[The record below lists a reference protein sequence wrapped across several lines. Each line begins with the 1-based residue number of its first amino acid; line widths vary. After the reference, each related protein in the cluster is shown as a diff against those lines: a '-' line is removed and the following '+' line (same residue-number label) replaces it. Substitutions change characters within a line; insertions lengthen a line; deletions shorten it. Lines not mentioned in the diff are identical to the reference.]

1 MSEQRNEFPR
11 TLSTA
16 IPAIPIPAESTEPA
30 TASED
35 EAKARIIAL
44 EKEARAMG
52 NVPAASL
59 LFHEMGLLWESPLR
73 HPRNAAVA
81 YQQAFKLSP
90 RFLANIR
97 AARRLFAEV
106 GNWVMAVTLI
116 DAELA
121 ASDARRARAALLF
134 EKGQILE
141 QRLSRE
147 ADAAAVI
154 AQCLEL
160 RPEDVTLLVQ
170 LEQVYSE
177 KADYPALVEVYR
189 LLAEALS
196 EPTAKAVYLT
206 SAGLLLEDRLKNPRG
221 AAEVFRQAFALDR
234 RDPQLLAA
242 MKRVAQREGTV
253 DEELAALA
261 AEAEGQGASAAPTFL
276 QISKAYERLNRP
288 EDALSALLA
297 ARRVSPND
305 PLILSELARIYEG
318 QSRFEELADV
328 LSAWAGSSS
337 TDESEFV
344 SINQRLA
351 TLYEQLQRET
361 EAVARYHAILARV
374 AGHSGALA
382 SLGKLHY
389 RAQNWQGLLSTY
401 EAEAAA
407 IDDPRQKAG
416 RIYKAAETLEERL
429 NQIDDAIARYNTC
442 LQLSPGYL
450 PAQKALIRLYEK
462 LGKWAELVAMYE
474 QDMLQ
479 TSDRE
484 QQISTLN
491 KIAALYEDR
500 LNDVE
505 HAIECLKRVSEL
517 SPDHLP
523 TMRNLGR
530 LYERGSKWQDLL
542 DLHEQETRLATDTKQ
557 IVSLAHRSA
566 EILEEQLKDRPAAIH
581 AWERVLQ
588 LSPAYLPAL
597 RALGRLYGQDG
608 RWDALI
614 KMYRAEAEIAP
625 STEQA
630 ASLVQKVGELF
641 EQKVK
646 DLNEAISS
654 YREVLTLAPNHVP
667 ALRSL
672 ARIYR
677 TQGDWESLIEILRAE
692 AANRSDPTERANAIF
707 QSAAIWEDQLSKP
720 DAAIEAYHEV
730 LRLAPNHT
738 TALQQLERL
747 LTTKDDVKELIV
759 LLDRQTQT
767 GTDAAKV
774 AAWLKLARL
783 YLDRINEPTRAATC
797 CESALALD
805 DTNLT
810 ALRLLERIRANDKPR
825 RAELRARIAS
835 AIGDQKLA
843 AAIKLSN
850 VEAKDPNAP
859 PATEVLEQLKSAYL
873 ADPTD
878 EALGLV
884 LEKALQK
891 VGDGK
896 GLIALYEQRRTS
908 ATDSADLLQLQL
920 RIGDLYENRLRDVV
934 GALKAYEGCLQSA
947 PDLYPALQGQLR
959 CYLKLN
965 DHMRARATWEAIA
978 QTARD
983 PNTALSAMMDAAR
996 LARDVERNDAAA
1008 EALFQRVL
1016 AYEPLHAEAGPAL
1029 EDMLARKGGAAELA
1043 RLHEKRG
1050 EAKLAQKDL
1059 LAAAKE
1065 FYDSARIN
1073 LDALKDRDQA
1083 MVMLDRTLMAMPTFS
1098 EALELKG
1105 VLAMDGQ
1112 NYAEAAAAFAVR
1124 VQQGGEP
1131 KALAR
1136 LNLKLGALYHDHLSD
1151 MTRAAAHLQ
1160 TALSADPSSVEALER
1175 LANIHSHGRN
1185 WTGAADCMRRL
1196 LELDPQPA
1204 IRAKHTLALARITDE
1219 GFGDIAQA
1227 IALYRK
1233 ALELMPGD
1241 AATLDRLATLYERTG
1256 SLPELA
1262 IMLEQQAQQ
1271 ASDVK
1276 KVVALKLRIA
1286 SLYARSLDDPPRG
1299 IATLRQV
1306 LELDPT
1312 QISAWS
1318 ALAELYGRDGAS
1330 SALAIEA
1337 HRNIIRLDPTRA
1349 DSLHALFRL
1358 WESLRQLDKAFC
1370 AAALL
1375 VFLKQANDIEAA
1387 FYGEGRNRLS
1397 NEIKGSLQI
1406 SDLVTLH
1413 PVAARHPIAD
1423 VLRAVGDQFVKLYPP
1438 QFELA
1443 GIDRKA
1449 DRLKNDHAVFKA
1461 LQVVTALFGIE
1472 EYEVYQAKRGLVFLE
1487 TTEPLSA
1494 CLGPDVVRRFN
1505 IREQRFL
1512 YGRAA
1517 MGLFDKS
1524 AILRKLAPAELAD
1537 VLGNSVRIHQPNF
1550 DGLGRKNEEQS
1561 KQLRRAYSRKS
1572 LRILEEPALAAA
1584 NLTRVAIEP
1593 IVQGLMFAAD
1603 RAGLLVSADPT
1614 AGLNLILK
1622 EEMVATQAKPETGEA
1637 IALAVQGRADL
1648 RELMTFAINDDF
1660 FRLRQRIGVAL
1671 G

>member
-16 IPAIPIPAESTEPA
+16 IPAIPMPAESSEPA

-35 EAKARIIAL
+35 EARVRISAL
-44 EKEARAMG
+44 EKETKAMG
-52 NVPAASL
+52 AVPAAAL
-59 LFHEMGLLWESPLR
+59 LFHEIGLLWESPLR

-106 GNWVMAVTLI
+106 GNWVMVVTLI
-116 DAELA
+116 DAEFS
-121 ASDARRARAALLF
+121 ASDARRAQAALLF
-134 EKGQILE
+134 EKGQLLE

-147 ADAAAVI
+147 DDARAVI

-160 RPEDVTLLVQ
+160 EPEDVTLLVQ

-177 KADYPALVEVYR
+177 KSDYPALVKVYA
-189 LLAEALS
+189 LLAANVN
-196 EPTAKAVYLT
+196 EPAARAVYLT
-206 SAGLLLEDRLKNPRG
+206 SAGLLQEDRLKDPK
-221 AAEVFRQAFALDR
+221 AAAALFREAFVLDR

-261 AEAEGQGASAAPTFL
+261 AEAESQGPSAAPTFL
-276 QISKAYERLNRP
+276 QISKAYERLGRP
-288 EDALSALLA
+288 EDALSALMA

-318 QSRFEELADV
+318 QSRFDELADV
-328 LSAWAGSSS
+328 LLAWVGAN

-344 SINQRLA
+344 ALNQRLA
-351 TLYEQLQRET
+351 ALYEQLQREVD
-361 EAVARYHAILARV
+361 AVGRYHAILNRV
-374 AGHSGALA
+374 PGHAGALA
-382 SLGKLHY
+382 GLGKLHY
-389 RAQNWQGLLSTY
+389 RAQNWQGLLDTY
-401 EAEAAA
+401 DAEAAA
-407 IDDPRQKAG
+407 TDDPRQKAG
-416 RIYKAAETLEERL
+416 RLYKAAETLEERL
-429 NQIDDAIARYNTC
+429 NRIDDAIARYNAC

-462 LGKWAELVAMYE
+462 LGRWQELVTMYE
-474 QDMLQ
+474 QDLLQ

-484 QQISTLN
+484 QLISTLN
-491 KIAALYEDR
+491 KIAAIYEDR
-500 LNDVE
+500 INDLE
-505 HAIECLKRVSEL
+505 RAIECLRRVLDL
-517 SPDHLP
+517 SPDHPP

-530 LYERGSKWQDLL
+530 LYERGGKWQDLL
-542 DLHEQETRLATDTKQ
+542 ELNDSETRLASDTKQ
-557 IVSLAHRSA
+557 IVSLAHRNA
-566 EILEEQLKDRPAAIH
+566 EILEEQLKDRPAAIQ

-608 RWDALI
+608 RWEALI
-614 KMYRAEAEIAP
+614 KMYRTESEIAP
-625 STEQA
+625 STDQA
-630 ASLVQKVGELF
+630 ASLIQKVGELY

-654 YREVLTLAPNHVP
+654 YREVLTLAPSHVP
-667 ALRSL
+667 ALRAL
-672 ARIYR
+672 GRIYR

-707 QSAAIWEDQLSKP
+707 QSAAIWEDQLAKP
-720 DAAIEAYHEV
+720 EAAIEAYQEV

-759 LLDRQTQT
+759 LLDRQTQV
-767 GTDAAKV
+767 GTEPARV
-774 AAWLKLARL
+774 GAWLKLARL
-783 YLDRINEPTRAATC
+783 YLDRINEPARAATC
-797 CESALALD
+797 CDNALALD
-805 DTNLT
+805 EVNLT

-825 RAELRARIAS
+825 RAELRARIAE
-835 AIGDQKLA
+835 AIGDTKLA

-850 VEAKDPNAP
+850 VEAKDPNASP
-859 PATEVLEQLKSAYL
+859 SAEVLEQLKAAYL

-891 VGDGK
+891 VGDAK
-896 GLIALYEQRRTS
+896 GLIELYERRRVS
-908 ATDSADLLQLQL
+908 ATDSADMLQLLL
-920 RIGDLYENRLRDVV
+920 RIADLYETRVRDVPA
-934 GALKAYEGCLQSA
+934 ALKAYEAALQSA

-959 CYLKLN
+959 CYQKMG
-965 DHMRARATWEAIA
+965 DYVRARATWEAIA
-978 QTARD
+978 QTAKD
-983 PNTALSAMMDAAR
+983 PATSLQALLDAAK
-996 LARDVERNDAAA
+996 LTRDSERNDPAA
-1008 EALFQRVL
+1008 EALYQQVL
-1016 AYEPLHAEAGPAL
+1016 ARDPLHPEAGPAL
-1029 EDMLARKGGAAELA
+1029 EDMLARKGGATDLA
-1043 RLHEKRG
+1043 KLHEKRG

-1059 LAAAKE
+1059 LSAAKE
-1065 FYDSARIN
+1065 FFESARIS
-1073 LDALKDRDQA
+1073 LETLKLRDQA
-1083 MVMLDRTLMAMPTFS
+1083 GAMLDRALMIMPTLA
-1098 EALELKG
+1098 EALEMKG
-1105 VLAMDGQ
+1105 NLALENQD
-1112 NYAEAAAAFAVR
+1112 YAEAAAALAVR
-1124 VQQGGEP
+1124 VQQGGDP
-1131 KALAR
+1131 RALAR
-1136 LNLKLGALYHDHLSD
+1136 LNLKLGGLYHDHLSD

-1160 TALSADPSSVEALER
+1160 TALSADPTSVEALER
-1175 LANIHSHGRN
+1175 LANIHTHGRN

-1196 LELDPQPA
+1196 LELDPSAQV
-1204 IRAKHTLALARITDE
+1204 RAKYTLSLARITDE
-1219 GFGDIAQA
+1219 GFGDIPQA

-1262 IMLEQQAQQ
+1262 TMLEQQAQQ

-1286 SLYARSLDDPPRG
+1286 SLHARSLNDVPRG

-1312 QISAWS
+1312 QLPAWV
-1318 ALAELYGRDGAS
+1318 AIAELYSRDSAS
-1330 SALAIEA
+1330 TALAIEA
-1337 HRNIIRLDPTRA
+1337 HRNIVRLDPTRA
-1349 DSLHALFRL
+1349 ESLHALFRM
-1358 WESLRQLDKAFC
+1358 WESLRQIDKAFC
-1370 AAALL
+1370 AASLL

-1387 FYGEGRNRLS
+1387 FFSEGRNRL
-1397 NEIKGSLQI
+1397 NNDLKGSLQPA
-1406 SDLVTLH
+1406 DLLALH
-1413 PVAARHPIAD
+1413 PAAARHGIVD

-1438 QFELA
+1438 QFELL

-1449 DRLKNDHAVFKA
+1449 DRVKPDNAVFKA
-1461 LQVVTALFGIE
+1461 LQAVTTLFAVE
-1472 EYEVYQAKRGLVFLE
+1472 EFEVYQAKRGLLFLE
-1487 TTEPLSA
+1487 TTEPLSV
-1494 CLGPDVVRRFN
+1494 CVGPDVVRRFAL
-1505 IREQRFL
+1505 REQRFL

-1517 MGLFDKS
+1517 LGLADKS
-1524 AILRKLAPAELAD
+1524 AILRKMAPGELAD
-1537 VLGNSVRIHQPNF
+1537 MLGNSVRIHQPTYEE
-1550 DGLGRKNEEQS
+1550 LGRRNEDQS

-1572 LRILEEPALAAA
+1572 LRLLEEPASAVLSQPK
-1584 NLTRVAIEP
+1584 VVIENV
-1593 IVQGLMFAAD
+1593 VQALMFAAD
-1603 RAGLLVSADPT
+1603 RAGLVVSADPT
-1614 AGLNLILK
+1614 AGLNLILR
-1622 EEMVATQAKPETGEA
+1622 EEVPPNQPKPESPEA
-1637 IALAVQGRADL
+1637 IAHAVHARADL
-1648 RELMTFAINDDF
+1648 KELMTFAITDDF
-1660 FRLRQRIGVAL
+1660 FRLRQRVGVAL

>member
-16 IPAIPIPAESTEPA
+16 IPAIPIPPESTEPA

-35 EAKARIIAL
+35 EARVRIAAL

-52 NVPAASL
+52 GAPGASL

-81 YQQAFKLSP
+81 YQQAFKLAP

-177 KADYPALVEVYR
+177 KSDYPALVEVYR
-189 LLAEALS
+189 LLAEAVT
-196 EPTAKAVYLT
+196 EPTARAVYLT

-221 AAEVFRQAFALDR
+221 AAEAFRQAFALDR

-261 AEAEGQGASAAPTFL
+261 AEAEGQGAAAAPTFL
-276 QISKAYERLNRP
+276 QISKAYERLSRP

-297 ARRVSPND
+297 ARRVSPHD

-318 QSRFEELADV
+318 QSRFDELADV
-328 LSAWAGSSS
+328 LQAWGGANA
-337 TDESEFV
+337 DESEFV

-351 TLYEQLQRET
+351 ALYEQLQRDVD
-361 EAVARYHAILARV
+361 AVGRYHAILNRV
-374 AGHSGALA
+374 PGHAGALA
-382 SLGKLHY
+382 GLGKLHY
-389 RAQNWQGLLSTY
+389 RSQNWQGLLATY
-401 EAEAAA
+401 EAEAASM
-407 IDDPRQKAG
+407 DDPRQKAG
-416 RIYKAAETLEERL
+416 RVYKAAETLEERL

-462 LGKWAELVAMYE
+462 LGKWTELVAMYE
-474 QDMLQ
+474 QDLLQ

-484 QQISTLN
+484 QQVSTLN

-500 LNDVE
+500 IADVE
-505 HAIECLKRVSEL
+505 HAIECLKRVLEL

-523 TMRNLGR
+523 TMRNLSR
-530 LYERGSKWQDLL
+530 LYERGGKWQDLL
-542 DLHEQETRLATDTKQ
+542 DLNESETRLVSDTKQ
-557 IVSLAHRSA
+557 VVSLAHRNA
-566 EILEEQLKDRPAAIH
+566 EILEEHLKDRPAAIQ

-646 DLNEAISS
+646 DLSEAISS

-707 QSAAIWEDQLSKP
+707 QSAAIWEDQLQKP
-720 DAAIEAYHEV
+720 EAAIEAYHEV

-767 GTDAAKV
+767 GTDAAKIG
-774 AAWLKLARL
+774 AWLKLARL
-783 YLDRINEPTRAATC
+783 YLDRINEPTRSATC
-797 CESALALD
+797 CEAALALD
-805 DTNLT
+805 EDNLT

-825 RAELRARIAS
+825 RAELRARIAEV
-835 AIGDQKLA
+835 IGDDKLA

-850 VEAKDPNAP
+850 VEAKDPNGAP
-859 PATEVLEQLKSAYL
+859 DPTVLQQLKAAYL
-873 ADPTD
+873 ADPSD

-896 GLIALYEQRRTS
+896 GLIDLYEHRRVV
-908 ATDSADLLQLQL
+908 ATDSADLLQLAL
-920 RIGDLYENRLRDVV
+920 RIGDLYETRLRDTL
-934 GALKAYEGCLQSA
+934 GALKSYEGALQSA

-959 CYLKLN
+959 CYLKLA
-965 DHMRARATWEAIA
+965 DHPRARATYEAIA

-983 PNTALSAMMDAAR
+983 PQTALKAMLDAAK
-996 LARDVERNDAAA
+996 LARDVEGNQPAA

-1029 EDMLARKGGAAELA
+1029 EDMLARKGGAEDLA
-1043 RLHEKRG
+1043 KLHERRG
-1050 EAKLAQKDL
+1050 DAKLAQKDL

-1065 FYDSARIN
+1065 FYDAARIS
-1073 LDALKDRDQA
+1073 LEVLKMRDQA
-1083 MVMLDRTLMAMPTFS
+1083 NAMLDRALMAMPTFS
-1098 EALELKG
+1098 EALEMKG
-1105 VLAMDGQ
+1105 ALAFENQD
-1112 NYAEAAAAFAVR
+1112 YAEAAAAYAVR

-1131 KALAR
+1131 RALAR

-1160 TALSADPSSVEALER
+1160 TALSGDPTSVEALER

-1196 LELDPQPA
+1196 LELDPPPQV
-1204 IRAKHTLALARITDE
+1204 RARHTLALARITDE

-1227 IALYRK
+1227 ITLYRK
-1233 ALELMPGD
+1233 ALELIPGD
-1241 AATLDRLATLYERTG
+1241 AVTLDRLATLYERTG

-1262 IMLEQQAQQ
+1262 LMLEQQAQQ

-1312 QISAWS
+1312 QIAAWS
-1318 ALAELYGRDGAS
+1318 ALAELYGKDSAS
-1330 SALAIEA
+1330 TALAIEA
-1337 HRNIIRLDPTRA
+1337 HRNIIRLDPTRV
-1349 DSLHALFRL
+1349 DSLHSLFRM
-1358 WESLRQLDKAFC
+1358 WEALRQVDKAFC
-1370 AAALL
+1370 AASLL
-1375 VFLKQANDIEAA
+1375 VFLKQANDTEAA

-1397 NEIKGSLQI
+1397 SELKGSLQA

-1413 PVAARHPIAD
+1413 PVAARHPIVD

-1438 QFELA
+1438 QFEGL

-1461 LQVVTALFGIE
+1461 LQTVTALFGIE
-1472 EYEVYQAKRGLVFLE
+1472 EFEVYQAKRGLVFLE
-1487 TTEPLSA
+1487 TSEPLGV

-1517 MGLFDKS
+1517 MGLSDKA

-1537 VLGNSVRIHQPNF
+1537 MLGNSVRIHQPTF
-1550 DGLGRKNEEQS
+1550 EGLGRRSDEQS
-1561 KQLRRAYSRKS
+1561 KLLRRAYSRKS
-1572 LRILEEPALAAA
+1572 LRALEEPAQAAVS
-1584 NLTRVAIEP
+1584 LTRVVIEP
-1593 IVQGLMFAAD
+1593 IVQALMFAAD
-1603 RAGLLVSADPT
+1603 RAGLVVSADPT

-1622 EEMVATQAKPETGEA
+1622 EEVPGNQAKPETPEA
-1637 IALAVQGRADL
+1637 IAAAVQSRVDL
-1648 RELMTFAINDDF
+1648 KELMTFAITDDF

>member
-35 EAKARIIAL
+35 EAKARIAAL

-52 NVPAASL
+52 AVPAASL

-81 YQQAFKLSP
+81 YQQAFKLAP

-177 KADYPALVEVYR
+177 KSDYAALVEVYR
-189 LLAEALS
+189 LLADAVH
-196 EPTAKAVYLT
+196 EPTARAVYLT

-221 AAEVFRQAFALDR
+221 AAEAFRQAFALDR

-261 AEAEGQGASAAPTFL
+261 AEAEGQGAAAAPTFL
-276 QISKAYERLNRP
+276 QISKAYERLSRP
-288 EDALSALLA
+288 EDALAALLA

-305 PLILSELARIYEG
+305 PLILSELARIYEA

-328 LSAWAGSSS
+328 LQAWASSNS
-337 TDESEFV
+337 DESEFV

-351 TLYEQLQRET
+351 ALYEQLQREVD
-361 EAVARYHAILARV
+361 AVARYHAILNRV
-374 AGHSGALA
+374 AGHAGALA
-382 SLGKLHY
+382 GLGKLHY
-389 RAQNWQGLLSTY
+389 RSQNWQGLLATY

-407 IDDPRQKAG
+407 TDDPRQKAG
-416 RIYKAAETLEERL
+416 RVYKAAETLEERL

-462 LGKWAELVAMYE
+462 LGRWQELVTMYE
-474 QDMLQ
+474 QDLLQ

-500 LNDVE
+500 LNDVD
-505 HAIECLKRVSEL
+505 HAIECLRRVLEL

-530 LYERGSKWQDLL
+530 LYERGGKWQDLL
-542 DLHEQETRLATDTKQ
+542 DLNESETRLASDTKQ
-557 IVSLAHRSA
+557 IVSLAHRNA
-566 EILEEQLKDRPAAIH
+566 EIHEEHLKDRPAAIL

-614 KMYRAEAEIAP
+614 KMYRTEAEIAP

-707 QSAAIWEDQLSKP
+707 QSAAIWEDQLQKP
-720 DAAIEAYHEV
+720 EAAIEAYQEV

-767 GTDAAKV
+767 GTDAARIG
-774 AAWLKLARL
+774 AWLKLARL

-797 CESALALD
+797 CDAALGLD

-825 RAELRARIAS
+825 RAELRARIAE
-835 AIGDQKLA
+835 AIGDDKLA

-850 VEAKDPNAP
+850 VEAKDPNAAP
-859 PATEVLEQLKSAYL
+859 EAEVLAQLKSAYA
-873 ADPTD
+873 ADPSD

-896 GLIALYEQRRTS
+896 GLIDLYERRRQV

-920 RIGDLYENRLRDVV
+920 RIGDLYETRQRDVV
-934 GALKAYEGCLQSA
+934 GALKAYEGALQAA
-947 PDLYPALQGQLR
+947 PDLFPALQGQLR

-965 DHMRARATWEAIA
+965 DHARARATWEQIA

-983 PNTALSAMMDAAR
+983 PQTALKAMLDSAK
-996 LARDVERNDAAA
+996 LARDVEGNQPAA

-1016 AYEPLHAEAGPAL
+1016 AYEPLHPEAGPAL
-1029 EDMLARKGGAAELA
+1029 EDMLARKGGAEDLA
-1043 RLHEKRG
+1043 KLHERRG

-1065 FYDSARIN
+1065 FYDAARIS
-1073 LDALKDRDQA
+1073 LDALKKRDQA
-1083 MVMLDRTLMAMPTFS
+1083 SAMLDRALMALPTLS
-1098 EALELKG
+1098 EALEMKG
-1105 VLAMDGQ
+1105 SLALENQD
-1112 NYAEAAAAFAVR
+1112 YAEAAAAFAVR

-1131 KALAR
+1131 RALAR

-1160 TALSADPSSVEALER
+1160 TALSGDPTSVEALER

-1196 LELDPQPA
+1196 LDLDPVPQV
-1204 IRAKHTLALARITDE
+1204 RARHTLALARITDE

-1227 IALYRK
+1227 ITLYRK
-1233 ALELMPGD
+1233 ALELTPGD
-1241 AATLDRLATLYERTG
+1241 AVTLDRLATLYERTG

-1262 IMLEQQAQQ
+1262 TMLEQQAQQ

-1312 QISAWS
+1312 QVAAWS
-1318 ALAELYGRDGAS
+1318 AIAELYGRDSAS
-1330 SALAIEA
+1330 TALAIEA
-1337 HRNIIRLDPTRA
+1337 HRNIIRLDPTRV
-1349 DSLHALFRL
+1349 DSLHALFRM
-1358 WESLRQLDKAFC
+1358 WESLRQIDKAFC

-1375 VFLKQANDIEAA
+1375 VFLKQANDTEAA

-1397 NEIKGSLQI
+1397 NDLKGSLQA

-1413 PVAARHPIAD
+1413 PVAARHPMAD
-1423 VLRAVGDQFVKLYPP
+1423 VLRAVGDQYVKLYPP
-1438 QFELA
+1438 QFELL
-1443 GIDRKA
+1443 GMDRKA
-1449 DRLKNDHAVFKA
+1449 DRLKNDHAVYKA
-1461 LQVVTALFGIE
+1461 LQTVTTLFGIE
-1472 EYEVYQAKRGLVFLE
+1472 EFEVYQAKRGLVFLE
-1487 TTEPLSA
+1487 TTEPLSV

-1517 MGLFDKS
+1517 MGLSDKA

-1572 LRILEEPALAAA
+1572 LRLLEDPAQAAVS
-1584 NLTRVAIEP
+1584 LTKIVIEP

-1622 EEMVATQAKPETGEA
+1622 EEMPSAGGKPETAEA
-1637 IALAVQGRADL
+1637 IATAVQSRADL
-1648 RELMTFAINDDF
+1648 KELMTFAITDDF
-1660 FRLRQRIGVAL
+1660 FRLRQRVGVSL

>member
-16 IPAIPIPAESTEPA
+16 IPAIPIPPENPQPA

-35 EAKARIIAL
+35 EAKSRIAAL

-52 NVPAASL
+52 PVPGAAL
-59 LFHEMGLLWESPLR
+59 LFHEMGLLWEQPLR

-81 YQQAFKLSP
+81 YQQAFKLAP

-106 GNWVMAVTLI
+106 GNWVMVVTLL

-121 ASDARRARAALLF
+121 ATDARRARAALLF

-141 QRLSRE
+141 QRLSRD
-147 ADAAAVI
+147 ADATAAV

-160 RPEDVTLLVQ
+160 QPEDVTLLVQ

-177 KADYPALVEVYR
+177 KADYPALVKVYK
-189 LLAEALS
+189 LLSEAVS

-206 SAGLLLEDRLKNPRG
+206 SAGLLLEDRLKEP
-221 AAEVFRQAFALDR
+221 AEAGNLFRQAFAIDR

-276 QISKAYERLNRP
+276 QIAKAYERLGRP
-288 EDALSALLA
+288 EDALAALLA

-305 PLILSELARIYEG
+305 PLILSELARIYEA

-328 LSAWAGSSS
+328 LATWSGHSA
-337 TDESEFV
+337 DEAEFV
-344 SINQRLA
+344 GINQRLA
-351 TLYEQLQRET
+351 SLYEQLKRDGD
-361 EAVARYHAILARV
+361 AVSSYHAILARV
-374 AGHSGALA
+374 PGHAGALA
-382 SLGKLHY
+382 GLGRLHY
-389 RAQNWQGLLSTY
+389 RAQNWQGLLETY

-407 IDDPRQKAG
+407 TDDPRQKAG
-416 RIYKAAETLEERL
+416 RVYKAAETLEERL
-429 NQIDDAIARYNTC
+429 GLVDEAVARYNTC

-462 LGKWAELVAMYE
+462 LGRWEDLVQMYE
-474 QDMLQ
+474 ADLLQ

-484 QQISTLN
+484 EQISTLN

-500 LNDVE
+500 IKDLE
-505 HAIECLKRVSEL
+505 KAIECLKRVLDL

-530 LYERGSKWQDLL
+530 LYERSNKWHELL
-542 DLHEQETRLATDTKQ
+542 ELNENETRLASDTKQ
-557 IVSLAHRSA
+557 VVSLAHRNA
-566 EILEEQLKDRPAAIH
+566 EILEEQIKDRPAAIQG
-581 AWERVLQ
+581 WERVLQ
-588 LSPAYLPAL
+588 LAPSYLPAL

-608 RWDALI
+608 RWEALI
-614 KMYRAEAEIAP
+614 RMYRAEAEIAP
-625 STEQA
+625 STDQA
-630 ASLVQKVGELF
+630 ASSIQKVGELY
-641 EQKVK
+641 EQKLK
-646 DLNEAISS
+646 DLDQAINS

-667 ALRSL
+667 ALRAL

-677 TQGDWESLIEILRAE
+677 AQGAWEPLIEILRAE

-707 QSAAIWEDQLSKP
+707 QAAAIWEDQLHKP
-720 DAAIEAYHEV
+720 DAAIDAYHEV

-747 LTTKDDVKELIV
+747 LTGKDDVKELIV

-783 YLDRINEPTRAATC
+783 YLDRINEPARAATC
-797 CESALALD
+797 CESALALE
-805 DTNLT
+805 TSNLT

-825 RAELRARIAS
+825 RAELRQRIAE
-835 AIGDQKLA
+835 AIGDEKLA
-843 AAIKLSN
+843 AAIKLST

-859 PATEVLEQLKSAYL
+859 PAIEVLEQLKAAYL

-891 VGDGK
+891 VGDAK
-896 GLIALYEQRRTS
+896 GLIDLFERRRVT

-920 RIGDLYENRLRDVV
+920 RIGDLYETRLRDVLS
-934 GALKAYEGCLQSA
+934 ALKSYEGALQSA

-959 CYLKLN
+959 CYLKLG
-965 DHMRARATWEAIA
+965 DHPRARATAEAIA
-978 QTARD
+978 AGAKDQGTAIQ
-983 PNTALSAMMDAAR
+983 ALLDAAK
-996 LARDVERNDAAA
+996 LARDVERNEQAA
-1008 EALFQRVL
+1008 EDLFQKVL
-1016 AYEPLHAEAGPAL
+1016 DREPLHAEAGPGL
-1029 EDMLARKGGAAELA
+1029 EDLLARKGGAVDLA
-1043 RLHEKRG
+1043 KLHEKRG

-1059 LAAAKE
+1059 AAAAKE
-1065 FYDSARIN
+1065 FFEAASIH
-1073 LDALKDRDQA
+1073 LDALKQRPQA
-1083 MVMLDRTLMAMPTFS
+1083 SAMLDRALMAMPTFP

-1105 VLAMDGQ
+1105 TLALESQ
-1112 NYAEAAAAFAVR
+1112 NYAEAAAALAVR
-1124 VQQGGEP
+1124 VQQGGDP
-1131 KALAR
+1131 RVLAK

-1151 MTRAAAHLQ
+1151 LTRAAAHLQ
-1160 TALSADPSSVEALER
+1160 TALSGDPASVEALER
-1175 LANIHSHGRN
+1175 LAGIHTQSRN

-1196 LELDPQPA
+1196 LELDPPLQTK
-1204 IRAKHTLALARITDE
+1204 AKHTLALARITDE

-1227 IALYRK
+1227 IVLYRK
-1233 ALELMPGD
+1233 ALELIPGD
-1241 AATLDRLATLYERTG
+1241 AITLDRLATLYERTG
-1256 SLPELA
+1256 SLAELA
-1262 IMLEQQAQQ
+1262 TMLEQQAQH

-1286 SLYARSLDDPPRG
+1286 ALYARSLDDPPRAV
-1299 IATLRQV
+1299 ATLRQV
-1306 LELDPT
+1306 LELDAT
-1312 QISAWS
+1312 QVAAWV
-1318 ALAELYGRDGAS
+1318 ALAELYQRDSAS
-1330 SALAIEA
+1330 TALAIEA
-1337 HRNIIRLDPTRA
+1337 HRNIVRLDPTRA
-1349 DSLHALFRL
+1349 DSLHALFRM

-1375 VFLKQANDIEAA
+1375 VFLKQANETESA
-1387 FYGEGRNRLS
+1387 FYSEGRNRLS
-1397 NEIKGSLQI
+1397 NELKGSLQPA
-1406 SDLVTLH
+1406 DVTTLH
-1413 PVAARHPIAD
+1413 PPVARSAMVD

-1438 QFELA
+1438 QFELQ
-1443 GIDRKA
+1443 GIDKKA

-1461 LQVVTALFGIE
+1461 LQTVTNLFGIE
-1472 EYEVYQAKRGLVFLE
+1472 EFEVYQAKRGLVFLE
-1487 TTEPLSA
+1487 TTEPLA
-1494 CLGPDVVRRFN
+1494 VCLGPDVVRRFN

-1512 YGRAA
+1512 FGRAA
-1517 MGLFDKS
+1517 MGLFDKA
-1524 AILRKLAPAELAD
+1524 AIVRKLATAELAD
-1537 VLGNSVRIHQPNF
+1537 VLGNSVRIHQQTY

-1572 LRILEEPALAAA
+1572 LRLLEEPANTAMGQGKVTL
-1584 NLTRVAIEP
+1584 EP
-1593 IVQGLMFAAD
+1593 FVQALFAAAD
-1603 RAGLLVSADPT
+1603 RAGLVVCADPT
-1614 AGLNLILK
+1614 AGLNLILR
-1622 EEMVATQAKPETGEA
+1622 EEVLPNQSRVDTAEA
-1637 IALAVQGRADL
+1637 IASAVNSRPDL
-1648 RELMTFAINDDF
+1648 KDLVTFAVTDDF
-1660 FRLRQRIGVAL
+1660 FRLRQRVGVAL
-1671 G
+1671 

>member
-1 MSEQRNEFPR
+1 MSGAEFPR

-16 IPAIPIPAESTEPA
+16 IPAIPIPADSSEPA

-35 EAKARIIAL
+35 EARARVATL
-44 EKEARAMG
+44 EREARAMG
-52 NVPAASL
+52 AVPAAAL
-59 LFHEMGLLWESPLR
+59 LFHEIGLLWEAPLK

-81 YQQAFKLSP
+81 YQQAFKLAP

-106 GNWVMAVTLI
+106 GNWVMVVTLI

-121 ASDARRARAALLF
+121 ATDARRARAALLF
-134 EKGQILE
+134 EKGQVLE

-147 ADAAAVI
+147 AEAAATI
-154 AQCLEL
+154 SQCLEL
-160 RPEDVTLLVQ
+160 EPEDVTLLVQ

-177 KADYPALVEVYR
+177 KADYPALVRVYR
-189 LLAEALS
+189 LLAAALA
-196 EPTAKAVYLT
+196 EPAARAVYLT
-206 SAGLLLEDRLKNPRG
+206 SAGLLLEDRLKDPKG
-221 AAEVFRQAFALDR
+221 ASELFREAFAVDR

-242 MKRVAQREGTV
+242 MKRVAHRDGTV

-261 AEAEGQGASAAPTFL
+261 AEAESQGPAAAPTFL
-276 QISKAYERLNRP
+276 QISKAYERLGRP

-305 PLILSELARIYEG
+305 PLILSELARIYEH
-318 QSRFEELADV
+318 QSRFDELADV
-328 LSAWAGSSS
+328 LLAWVGGN
-337 TDESEFV
+337 TEESEFV
-344 SINQRLA
+344 AINLRLA
-351 TLYEQLQRET
+351 ALYEQQQRDVD
-361 EAVARYHAILARV
+361 AVGRYHAILNRV
-374 AGHSGALA
+374 PGHAGALA
-382 SLGKLHY
+382 GLGKLHY
-389 RAQNWQGLLSTY
+389 RAQNWQGLLDTY

-416 RIYKAAETLEERL
+416 RVYKAAETLEERL
-429 NQIDDAIARYNTC
+429 GKVDDAIVRYNTC

-462 LGKWAELVAMYE
+462 LGRWADLVAMYE
-474 QDMLQ
+474 QDLLQ

-491 KIAALYEDR
+491 KITALYEDR
-500 LNDVE
+500 LNDVDR
-505 HAIECLKRVSEL
+505 AIDCLKRVLEL

-530 LYERGSKWQDLL
+530 LYERGGRWNELL
-542 DLHEQETRLATDTKQ
+542 ELNDAETRLASDTKH
-557 IVSLAHRSA
+557 IVSLAHRNA
-566 EILEEQLKDRPAAIH
+566 EILEEQIKDRPAAIQ

-625 STEQA
+625 STDQA
-630 ASLVQKVGELF
+630 AALIQKVGELF

-646 DLNEAISS
+646 DSNEAISA
-654 YREVLTLAPNHVP
+654 YREVLTLAPSHVP
-667 ALRSL
+667 ALRAL
-672 ARIYR
+672 GRIYR
-677 TQGDWESLIEILRAE
+677 AQGDWESLIEILRAE

-707 QSAAIWEDQLSKP
+707 QSAAIWEDQLQKP
-720 DAAIEAYHEV
+720 DAAIEAYEEV

-747 LTTKDDVKELIV
+747 LTTRDDVKELIV
-759 LLDRQTQT
+759 LLDRQTQV
-767 GTDAAKV
+767 GTEAARV
-774 AAWLKLARL
+774 GAWLKLARL
-783 YLDRINEPTRAATC
+783 YLDRINEPARAATC
-797 CESALALD
+797 CENALALEPA
-805 DTNLT
+805 NLT
-810 ALRLLERIRANDKPR
+810 ALRLLERIRANDKAR
-825 RAELRARIAS
+825 RAELRARIAE
-835 AIGDQKLA
+835 AIGDDKLA
-843 AAIKLSN
+843 AAIKLSS

-859 PATEVLEQLKSAYL
+859 PSPEVLAQLKAAYL

-891 VGDGK
+891 VGDAK
-896 GLIALYEQRRTS
+896 GLIELFERRRVA
-908 ATDSADLLQLQL
+908 ATDSADMLQLLL
-920 RIGDLYENRLRDVV
+920 RIGDLHETRGRDVLS
-934 GALKAYEGCLQSA
+934 ALKAYEAALQSA

-959 CYLKLN
+959 CYQRLG
-965 DHMRARATWEAIA
+965 DYVRARATYEAIA
-978 QTARD
+978 QTARE
-983 PNTALSAMMDAAR
+983 PATAIQALLDAAKLSR
-996 LARDVERNDAAA
+996 DQERNEEAAQALFEKVLAR
-1008 EALFQRVL
+1008 
-1016 AYEPLHAEAGPAL
+1016 EPLHPEAGPAL
-1029 EDMLARKGGAAELA
+1029 EDLLAKKGGAAELA

-1059 LAAAKE
+1059 LSAAREFYEGARISLEALKQRAAAV
-1065 FYDSARIN
+1065 
-1073 LDALKDRDQA
+1073 AL
-1083 MVMLDRTLMAMPTFS
+1083 LDRALMAMPTFP

-1105 VLAMDGQ
+1105 ALALENQD
-1112 NYAEAAAAFAVR
+1112 YAEAAAAYAVR

-1160 TALSADPSSVEALER
+1160 TALSGDPTSVEALER
-1175 LANIHSHGRN
+1175 LANIHTHSRN

-1196 LELDPQPA
+1196 LELDPSPQV
-1204 IRAKHTLALARITDE
+1204 RAKHTLALARITDE

-1227 IALYRK
+1227 IVLYRK
-1233 ALELMPGD
+1233 ALELQPGD

-1262 IMLEQQAQQ
+1262 TMLEQQAQQ

-1276 KVVALKLRIA
+1276 KAIALKLRIA
-1286 SLYARSLDDPPRG
+1286 SLYARSLNDPPRG

-1306 LELDPT
+1306 IDLDPT
-1312 QISAWS
+1312 QVSAWT
-1318 ALAELYGRDGAS
+1318 ALAELYGRDSAS
-1330 SALAIEA
+1330 TALAIDA

-1349 DSLHALFRL
+1349 DSLHALFRM
-1358 WESLRQLDKAFC
+1358 WEALRQVDKAFC

-1375 VFLKQANDIEAA
+1375 VFLKQATETEAA
-1387 FYGEGRNRLS
+1387 YFAEGRNRLS
-1397 NEIKGSLQI
+1397 NELRGGFQP

-1438 QFELA
+1438 QFELL
-1443 GIDRKA
+1443 GIDRRA
-1449 DRLKNDHAVFKA
+1449 DRLKSDHAVYKA
-1461 LQVVTALFGIE
+1461 VQTVTQLFGVE
-1472 EYEVYQAKRGLVFLE
+1472 EFEVYQARRGLIFLE
-1487 TTEPLSA
+1487 TTEPLA
-1494 CLGPDVVRRFN
+1494 VCVGPDVARRFN

-1517 MGLFDKS
+1517 MGLADKA
-1524 AILRKLAPAELAD
+1524 AILRKLSPGELGD
-1537 VLGNSVRIHQPNF
+1537 MLGNSVRIHQPAY
-1550 DGLGRKNEEQS
+1550 DGLGRRNEDQS

-1572 LRILEEPALAAA
+1572 LRTLEDPAQV
-1584 NLTRVAIEP
+1584 VAGQQQKIVLEP
-1593 IVQGLMFAAD
+1593 IVQGLLLAGD
-1603 RAGLLVSADPT
+1603 RAGLVVSADPT
-1614 AGLNLILK
+1614 AGLGLILR
-1622 EEMVATQAKPETGEA
+1622 EEMPSNQPRPETAEA
-1637 IALAVQGRADL
+1637 IAAAVHSRADL
-1648 RELMTFAINDDF
+1648 RELMVFALTDDF
-1660 FRLRQRIGVAL
+1660 FRLRQRVGVSL

>member
-1 MSEQRNEFPR
+1 MSEQRNELPR

-16 IPAIPIPAESTEPA
+16 IPAIPVPAESAQPA
-30 TASED
+30 TATEE

-52 NVPAASL
+52 NVPTASL
-59 LFHEMGLLWESPLR
+59 LFHEMGLLWESPLK

-81 YQQAFKLSP
+81 YQQAFKLAP

-106 GNWVMAVTLI
+106 GNWVMVVTLI

-160 RPEDVTLLVQ
+160 KPEDVTLLVQ

-177 KADYPALVEVYR
+177 KADYTALVEVYR
-189 LLAEALS
+189 LLAEHVT
-196 EPTAKAVYLT
+196 EPSARAVYLT

-221 AAEVFRQAFALDR
+221 AADVFRQAFSLDR

-261 AEAEGQGASAAPTFL
+261 AEAEGQGAAAAPTFL
-276 QISKAYERLNRP
+276 QISKAYERLSRP
-288 EDALSALLA
+288 EDALAALLA

-305 PLILSELARIYEG
+305 PLILSELARIYES
-318 QSRFEELADV
+318 QSRFDELADV
-328 LSAWAGSSS
+328 LQTWASSNS
-337 TDESEFV
+337 DESEFV
-344 SINQRLA
+344 SINLRLA
-351 TLYEQLQRET
+351 ALHEQLQREV
-361 EAVARYHAILARV
+361 EAVSRYHSILARV
-374 AGHSGALA
+374 PGHAGALA
-382 SLGKLHY
+382 GLGKLHY
-389 RAQNWQGLLSTY
+389 RSQNWAGLLATY
-401 EAEAAA
+401 EAEANAL
-407 IDDPRQKAG
+407 DDPRQKAG
-416 RIYKAAETLEERL
+416 RVYKAAETLEERL

-462 LGKWAELVAMYE
+462 LGRWPELVSMYE
-474 QDMLQ
+474 QDLLQ

-500 LNDVE
+500 LGDVD
-505 HAIECLKRVSEL
+505 HAIECLKRVLEL

-530 LYERGSKWQDLL
+530 LFERGGKWQELL
-542 DLHEQETRLATDTKQ
+542 DLNETETRLASDTKQ

-566 EILEEQLKDRPAAIH
+566 EIYEEHLKDRPAAIM

-614 KMYRAEAEIAP
+614 KMYRTEAEIAP
-625 STEQA
+625 TTDQA

-692 AANRSDPTERANAIF
+692 AANRSEPTERANAIF
-707 QSAAIWEDQLSKP
+707 QSAAIWEDQLQKP
-720 DAAIEAYHEV
+720 EAAIEAYQEV

-747 LTTKDDVKELIV
+747 LTAKDDVKELIV

-767 GTDAAKV
+767 GTEAARTG
-774 AAWLKLARL
+774 AWLKLARL
-783 YLDRINEPTRAATC
+783 YLDRINEPARAATC

-805 DTNLT
+805 AANLT

-825 RAELRARIAS
+825 RAELRARIAE
-835 AIGDQKLA
+835 AIGDDKLA
-843 AAIKLSN
+843 AAIKLSS
-850 VEAKDPNAP
+850 VEAKDPSAAP
-859 PATEVLEQLKSAYL
+859 EPEVLSQLKAAYL
-873 ADPTD
+873 ADPSD
-878 EALGLV
+878 ESLGLV
-884 LEKALQK
+884 LEKALQR
-891 VGDGK
+891 VGDAR
-896 GLIALYEQRRTS
+896 GLIDLYERRRQV

-920 RIGDLYENRLRDVV
+920 RIGDLYETRLRDTM
-934 GALKAYEGCLQSA
+934 GALKAFEGALQSA

-959 CYLKLN
+959 CYLKLG
-965 DHMRARATWEAIA
+965 DHPRARATWEQIA

-983 PNTALSAMMDAAR
+983 PQTALKAMLDAAR
-996 LARDVERNDAAA
+996 LARDVEGNAPAA
-1008 EALFQRVL
+1008 EQLFQRVL
-1016 AYEPLHAEAGPAL
+1016 AFDPLHPEAGPAL
-1029 EDMLARKGGAAELA
+1029 EDMLARKGGATDLA
-1043 RLHEKRG
+1043 KLHERRG
-1050 EAKLAQKDL
+1050 EAKLASKDL

-1065 FYDSARIN
+1065 FYDAARIS
-1073 LDALKDRDQA
+1073 LDALKQPAQA
-1083 MVMLDRTLMAMPTFS
+1083 TAMLDRALMALPTFP
-1098 EALELKG
+1098 EALEMKG
-1105 VLAMDGQ
+1105 SLALENQD
-1112 NYAEAAAAFAVR
+1112 YAEAAAAFAVR

-1131 KALAR
+1131 RALAK

-1175 LANIHSHGRN
+1175 LANIHTHGRN

-1196 LELDPQPA
+1196 LELDPSPQV
-1204 IRAKHTLALARITDE
+1204 RARHTLALARITDE

-1241 AATLDRLATLYERTG
+1241 PGTLDRLATLYERTG

-1262 IMLEQQAQQ
+1262 TMLEQQAQQ

-1299 IATLRQV
+1299 IATLRHV

-1312 QISAWS
+1312 QIAAWS
-1318 ALAELYGRDGAS
+1318 ALAELYGRDSAS
-1330 SALAIEA
+1330 TALAVEA
-1337 HRNIIRLDPTRA
+1337 HRNIIRLEPTRV
-1349 DSLHALFRL
+1349 DSLHALFRM
-1358 WESLRQLDKAFC
+1358 WEALRHIDKAFC

-1375 VFLKQANDIEAA
+1375 VFLKQANETEAA
-1387 FYGEGRNRLS
+1387 FYSEGRNRLS
-1397 NEIKGSLQI
+1397 NDLKGSLQA

-1413 PVAARHPIAD
+1413 PVAARSPIVD

-1438 QFELA
+1438 QFELL
-1443 GIDRKA
+1443 GMDRKA
-1449 DRLKNDHAVFKA
+1449 DRLKSDHAVFKA
-1461 LQVVTALFGIE
+1461 LQTVTTLFGIE
-1472 EYEVYQAKRGLVFLE
+1472 EFEVYQAKRGLVFLE
-1487 TTEPLSA
+1487 TTEPLA
-1494 CLGPDVVRRFN
+1494 VCLGPEVVRRFN

-1517 MGLFDKS
+1517 MGLSDK
-1524 AILRKLAPAELAD
+1524 AALLRKLAPAELAD

-1550 DGLGRKNEEQS
+1550 DGLGRKNEDQS

-1572 LRILEEPALAAA
+1572 LRLLEEPAAAA
-1584 NLTRVAIEP
+1584 LSLSKVTIEP
-1593 IVQGLMFAAD
+1593 IVQAMMFAAD
-1603 RAGLLVSADPT
+1603 RAGLVVSADPT

-1622 EEMVATQAKPETGEA
+1622 EEVPGNGPKPETPEA
-1637 IALAVQGRADL
+1637 ISAAVHGRADL
-1648 RELMTFAINDDF
+1648 RELMTFAITDDF
-1660 FRLRQRIGVAL
+1660 FRLRQRVGVSL

>member
-1 MSEQRNEFPR
+1 MSERNELPR

-16 IPAIPIPAESTEPA
+16 IPAIPLPVESNEPA

-35 EAKARIIAL
+35 EARARIAAL
-44 EKEARAMG
+44 EREARAMG
-52 NVPAASL
+52 PVPAAAL
-59 LFHEMGLLWESPLR
+59 LFHEIGLLWETPLR

-106 GNWVMAVTLI
+106 GNWVMVVTLI

-147 ADAAAVI
+147 ADALAAI
-154 AQCLEL
+154 TQCLEL
-160 RPEDVTLLVQ
+160 EPEDVTLLVQ

-177 KADYPALVEVYR
+177 KSDYPALVRVYR
-189 LLAEALS
+189 LLAAAVT
-196 EPTAKAVYLT
+196 EPAARAVYLT
-206 SAGLLLEDRLKNPRG
+206 SAGLLLEDRLKDPK
-221 AAEVFRQAFALDR
+221 AANELFREAFAMDR

-261 AEAEGQGASAAPTFL
+261 AEAESQGAAAAPTFL
-276 QISKAYERLNRP
+276 QISKAYERLGRP

-305 PLILSELARIYEG
+305 PLILSELARIYES
-318 QSRFEELADV
+318 QSRFDELADV
-328 LSAWAGSSS
+328 LLAWVSAN

-344 SINQRLA
+344 AINQRLA
-351 TLYEQLQRET
+351 ALYEQQQREAD
-361 EAVARYHAILARV
+361 AVGRYHAILNRV
-374 AGHSGALA
+374 KGHAGALA
-382 SLGKLHY
+382 GLGKLHY
-389 RAQNWQGLLSTY
+389 RAQNWQGLLDTY
-401 EAEAAA
+401 DAEAAA

-416 RIYKAAETLEERL
+416 RVYKAAETLEERL
-429 NQIDDAIARYNTC
+429 GRIDEAIVRYNMC

-462 LGKWAELVAMYE
+462 LGKWPDLVAMYE
-474 QDMLQ
+474 QDLLQ

-505 HAIECLKRVSEL
+505 RAIDCLKRVMEL

-523 TMRNLGR
+523 TMRNLAR
-530 LYERGSKWQDLL
+530 LFERGAKWHELL
-542 DLHEQETRLATDTKQ
+542 ELNDAETRLASDTKQ
-557 IVSLAHRSA
+557 IVSLAHRNA
-566 EILEEQLKDRPAAIH
+566 EILEEQLKDRPAAIQG
-581 AWERVLQ
+581 WERVLQ

-608 RWDALI
+608 RWEALI
-614 KMYRAEAEIAP
+614 KMYRTEAEIAP

-630 ASLVQKVGELF
+630 AALIQKVGELF

-667 ALRSL
+667 ALRAL
-672 ARIYR
+672 GRIYR

-707 QSAAIWEDQLSKP
+707 QSAAIWEDQLQKP
-720 DAAIEAYHEV
+720 AAAIDAYQEV

-759 LLDRQTQT
+759 LLDRQTQV
-767 GTDAAKV
+767 GTEAARV
-774 AAWLKLARL
+774 GAWLKLARL
-783 YLDRINEPTRAATC
+783 YLDRINEPARAATC
-797 CESALALD
+797 CESALALE
-805 DTNLT
+805 TANLT

-825 RAELRARIAS
+825 RAELRARIAE
-835 AIGDQKLA
+835 AIGDDKLA

-850 VEAKDPNAP
+850 VEAKDPSAP
-859 PATEVLEQLKSAYL
+859 PSLEVLEQLKAAYL

-891 VGDGK
+891 VGDAK
-896 GLIALYEQRRTS
+896 GLIELYERRRAT
-908 ATDSADLLQLQL
+908 ATDSADMLQLLL
-920 RIGDLYENRLRDVV
+920 RIGDLYETRQRDPIA
-934 GALKAYEGCLQSA
+934 ALKAYEGALQGA
-947 PDLYPALQGQLR
+947 PDLYPALLGQLR
-959 CYLKLN
+959 CHLKLN
-965 DHMRARATWEAIA
+965 DHARARATFEQIA
-978 QTARD
+978 QTAKE
-983 PNTALSAMMDAAR
+983 PGTAMQALLDAAR
-996 LARDVERNDAAA
+996 LARDTERNEDAA
-1008 EALFQRVL
+1008 EALYQLILTRD
-1016 AYEPLHAEAGPAL
+1016 PLHPEAGPAL
-1029 EDMLARKGGAAELA
+1029 EDLLARKGGAADLA
-1043 RLHEKRG
+1043 KLHEKRG
-1050 EAKLAQKDL
+1050 EAKLAQQDL
-1059 LAAAKE
+1059 LSAAKE
-1065 FYDSARIN
+1065 FFDAARIY
-1073 LDALKDRDQA
+1073 LESLRQRDQA
-1083 MVMLDRTLMAMPTFS
+1083 ITMLDRALMAMPTLAD
-1098 EALELKG
+1098 ALELKAT
-1105 VLAMDGQ
+1105 LALENQD
-1112 NYAEAAAAFAVR
+1112 YAEAAAALAVR
-1124 VQQGGEP
+1124 VQQGGDP
-1131 KALAR
+1131 RLLAR
-1136 LNLKLGALYHDHLSD
+1136 LNLKLGGVYHDHLSD

-1160 TALSADPSSVEALER
+1160 TALSADPSSIEALER
-1175 LANIHSHGRN
+1175 LANIHTHSRN

-1196 LELDPQPA
+1196 LELEPSAQS
-1204 IRAKHTLALARITDE
+1204 RAKYTLALARITDE
-1219 GFGDIAQA
+1219 GFGDIAAA
-1227 IALYRK
+1227 ITLYRK
-1233 ALELMPGD
+1233 ALELSPGD
-1241 AATLDRLATLYERTG
+1241 ASTLDRLATLYERTG
-1256 SLPELA
+1256 SLAELA
-1262 IMLEQQAQQ
+1262 TMLEQQAQQ

-1286 SLYARSLDDPPRG
+1286 SMYARSLNDPPRG
-1299 IATLRQV
+1299 IQTLRQV

-1312 QISAWS
+1312 QLPAWT
-1318 ALAELYGRDGAS
+1318 ALAELYGRDSAS
-1330 SALAIEA
+1330 TALAIEA

-1349 DSLHALFRL
+1349 DSLHSLFRM
-1358 WESLRQLDKAFC
+1358 WESLRQIDKAFC

-1375 VFLKQANDIEAA
+1375 VFLKQANDTESA
-1387 FYGEGRNRLS
+1387 FFAEGRNRLS
-1397 NEIKGSLQI
+1397 NELKGSLQPT
-1406 SDLVTLH
+1406 DLVSLH
-1413 PVAARHPIAD
+1413 PTVARHAVVD
-1423 VLRAVGDQFVKLYPP
+1423 VLRAVGDQFVKMFPP
-1438 QFELA
+1438 QFELL

-1461 LQVVTALFGIE
+1461 LQTVTTLFGVE
-1472 EYEVYQAKRGLVFLE
+1472 EFEVYQAKRGLIFLE
-1487 TTEPLSA
+1487 TTEPLGV

-1517 MGLFDKS
+1517 LGLTDKT
-1524 AILRKLAPAELAD
+1524 AVLRKLSPAELGD
-1537 VLGNSVRIHQPNF
+1537 MLGNSVRIHQPTF
-1550 DGLGRKNEEQS
+1550 EGLGRKNEDQS

-1572 LRILEEPALAAA
+1572 LRTLEEPALAMMSQ
-1584 NLTRVAIEP
+1584 P
-1593 IVQGLMFAAD
+1593 KVQLEAVVQALVFAAD
-1603 RAGLLVSADPT
+1603 RAGLVVSADPT

-1622 EEMVATQAKPETGEA
+1622 EEVPSNTPKPESAEA
-1637 IALAVQGRADL
+1637 IAHAVHARSDL
-1648 RELMTFAINDDF
+1648 RELMTFAITDDF
-1660 FRLRQRIGVAL
+1660 FRLRQRVGVSL

>member
-1 MSEQRNEFPR
+1 MSEQRNELPR
-11 TLSTA
+11 TYSTA
-16 IPAIPIPAESTEPA
+16 IPAIPLPVEPTEPA
-30 TASED
+30 TATED
-35 EAKARIIAL
+35 EARARIAAL
-44 EKEARAMG
+44 EREARAMG
-52 NVPAASL
+52 AVPAASL
-59 LFHEMGLLWESPLR
+59 LFHEIGLLWEAPLR

-106 GNWVMAVTLI
+106 GNWVMVVTLI

-147 ADAAAVI
+147 ADASAAI
-154 AQCLEL
+154 AQCLALE
-160 RPEDVTLLVQ
+160 PEDVTLLVQ

-177 KADYPALVEVYR
+177 KSDYAALVKVYR
-189 LLAEALS
+189 LLAAGVNEPAARAAYLS
-196 EPTAKAVYLT
+196 
-206 SAGLLLEDRLKNPRG
+206 SAGLLLEDRLKDPTG
-221 AAEVFRQAFALDR
+221 AAAMFREAFALDR

-242 MKRVAQREGTV
+242 MKRVAHREGTV

-261 AEAEGQGASAAPTFL
+261 AEAESQGAAAAPTFV
-276 QISKAYERLNRP
+276 QISKAYERLGRP

-305 PLILSELARIYEG
+305 PLILSELARIYES
-318 QSRFEELADV
+318 QSRFDELADV
-328 LSAWAGSSS
+328 LLAWVGAN

-344 SINQRLA
+344 AINQRLA
-351 TLYEQLQRET
+351 ALYEQQQRET
-361 EAVARYHAILARV
+361 EAVGRYHAILARV
-374 AGHSGALA
+374 PGHAGALA
-382 SLGKLHY
+382 GLGKLHY
-389 RAQNWQGLLSTY
+389 RAQNWQGLLDTY

-407 IDDPRQKAG
+407 TDDPRHKAG

-429 NQIDDAIARYNTC
+429 GRIDDAISRYSTC
-442 LQLSPGYL
+442 LQLSPGFL

-462 LGKWAELVAMYE
+462 LGRWQELVAMYE
-474 QDMLQ
+474 QDLLQ

-491 KIAALYEDR
+491 KIAALFEDR
-500 LNDVE
+500 LNDLDR
-505 HAIECLKRVSEL
+505 AIDCLKRVLEL
-517 SPDHLP
+517 SPDHLG

-530 LYERGSKWQDLL
+530 LYERGSKWHELL
-542 DLHEQETRLATDTKQ
+542 ELNDSETRLASDTKQ
-557 IVSLAHRSA
+557 IVSLAHRNA
-566 EILEEQLKDRPAAIH
+566 EILEEQLKDRPAAIQ

-614 KMYRAEAEIAP
+614 KMYRTEAEIAP

-630 ASLVQKVGELF
+630 ATLIQKVGELY

-646 DLNEAISS
+646 DLNEAVSS
-654 YREVLTLAPNHVP
+654 YREVLTLAPSHVP
-667 ALRSL
+667 ALRAL

-707 QSAAIWEDQLSKP
+707 QSAAIWEDQLQKP
-720 DAAIEAYHEV
+720 DAAIDAYQEV

-747 LTTKDDVKELIV
+747 LTTRDDVKELIV
-759 LLDRQTQT
+759 LLDRQTQV
-767 GTDAAKV
+767 GTEAARV
-774 AAWLKLARL
+774 GAWLKLARL
-783 YLDRINEPTRAATC
+783 YLDRINEPARAATC
-797 CESALALD
+797 CDNALAVEPA
-805 DTNLT
+805 NLT

-825 RAELRARIAS
+825 RAELRARIAE
-835 AIGDQKLA
+835 AIGDAKLS

-859 PATEVLEQLKSAYL
+859 PSTEVLEQLKAAYL
-873 ADPTD
+873 SDPTD

-891 VGDGK
+891 VGDAK
-896 GLIALYEQRRTS
+896 GLIDLYERRRLT
-908 ATDSADLLQLQL
+908 ATDSADMLQLSL
-920 RIGDLYENRLRDVV
+920 RIGDLYETRLRDVSAALKSYE
-934 GALKAYEGCLQSA
+934 GALQGA

-959 CYLKLN
+959 CYLKLG
-965 DHMRARATWEAIA
+965 DHPRARATYESIA
-978 QTARD
+978 QSAKEPT
-983 PNTALSAMMDAAR
+983 TALQALLDAAR
-996 LARDVERNDAAA
+996 LARDVERNDDAAQ
-1008 EALFQRVL
+1008 ALYQAVL
-1016 AYEPLHAEAGPAL
+1016 ARDPLHPEAGPGL
-1029 EDMLARKGGAAELA
+1029 EDLLARKGGAADLA
-1043 RLHEKRG
+1043 KLHEKRG

-1059 LAAAKE
+1059 LAAAGE
-1065 FYDSARIN
+1065 FFSAARIN
-1073 LDALKDRDQA
+1073 LEQLKQRDAA
-1083 MVMLDRTLMAMPTFS
+1083 VAMLDRALMAMPTLA
-1098 EALELKG
+1098 EALEMKAT
-1105 VLAMDGQ
+1105 LALENQD
-1112 NYAEAAAAFAVR
+1112 YAEAAAAFAVR
-1124 VQQGGEP
+1124 VQQGGDP
-1131 KALAR
+1131 RQLAR

-1160 TALSADPSSVEALER
+1160 TALSADGSSVEALER
-1175 LANIHSHGRN
+1175 LANIHTHSRN

-1196 LELDPQPA
+1196 LELDPSPQT
-1204 IRAKHTLALARITDE
+1204 RAKYTLALARITDE
-1219 GFGDIAQA
+1219 GFGDIGQA
-1227 IALYRK
+1227 ITLYRK
-1233 ALELMPGD
+1233 ALELQPGD
-1241 AATLDRLATLYERTG
+1241 ALTLDRLATLYERTG

-1262 IMLEQQAQQ
+1262 TMLEQQAQQ

-1286 SLYARSLDDPPRG
+1286 SLYARSLNDPPRG

-1306 LELDPT
+1306 LEVDPT
-1312 QISAWS
+1312 QLPAWV
-1318 ALAELYGRDGAS
+1318 ALAELYGRDSAS
-1330 SALAIEA
+1330 TALAVEA

-1349 DSLHALFRL
+1349 ESLHALFRM
-1358 WESLRQLDKAFC
+1358 WESLRQIDKAFC

-1375 VFLKQANDIEAA
+1375 VFLKQANDTEAA
-1387 FYGEGRNRLS
+1387 FFAEGRNRLS
-1397 NEIKGSLQI
+1397 NDLKGSLQAT
-1406 SDLVTLH
+1406 DVLALH
-1413 PVAARHPIAD
+1413 PPTARHAVVD

-1438 QFELA
+1438 QFELL

-1449 DRLKNDHAVFKA
+1449 DRLKSDHAIYKA
-1461 LQVVTALFGIE
+1461 LQTVTALFGVE
-1472 EYEVYQAKRGLVFLE
+1472 EFEVYQAKRGLAFLE
-1487 TTEPLSA
+1487 TTEPLSV
-1494 CLGPDVVRRFN
+1494 CFGPDVVRRFN

-1517 MGLFDKS
+1517 MGLLDKT
-1524 AILRKLAPAELAD
+1524 AVIRKLSPGELAD
-1537 VLGNSVRIHQPNF
+1537 VLGNSVRIHQPTF
-1550 DGLGRKNEEQS
+1550 DTLGRRNEDQS

-1572 LRILEEPALAAA
+1572 LRALEEPAQAMLSQPKV
-1584 NLTRVAIEP
+1584 NLDPV
-1593 IVQGLMFAAD
+1593 VQGLLFAAD
-1603 RAGLLVSADPT
+1603 RAGLVMSADPT

-1622 EEMVATQAKPETGEA
+1622 EEMPSTQPRPETAEA
-1637 IALAVQGRADL
+1637 IAQAVQTRVDL
-1648 RELMTFAINDDF
+1648 KELMTFAITDDF
-1660 FRLRQRIGVAL
+1660 FRLRQRVGVSL